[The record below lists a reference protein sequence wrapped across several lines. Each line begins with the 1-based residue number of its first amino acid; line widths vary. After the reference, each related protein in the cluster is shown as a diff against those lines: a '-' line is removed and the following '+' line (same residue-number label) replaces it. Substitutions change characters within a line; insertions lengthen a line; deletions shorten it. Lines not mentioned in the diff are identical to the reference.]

1 VLRILIPMVTEA
13 AEVDAVRELAN
24 RARDE
29 VAPGTPDPLV
39 GAMIEVPAA
48 ALNAHPIA
56 RSADFLSIGTNDLV
70 QYTLA
75 ADRQNPHVAER
86 AVAYHPAVIR
96 LIARVI
102 AAARSAGVPVDVC
115 GEAAGDPE
123 LLPLLVGMGVD
134 EISVSPARVART
146 RRMIRSLSVQRARAL
161 AAEALS
167 APTAG
172 AVAALAAAAFDS
184 AEAVEQ
190 LGDRVQR
197 G

>member
-1 VLRILIPMVTEA
+1 
-13 AEVDAVRELAN
+13 
-24 RARDE
+24 
-29 VAPGTPDPLV
+29 
-39 GAMIEVPAA
+39 
-48 ALNAHPIA
+48 
-56 RSADFLSIGTNDLV
+56 
-70 QYTLA
+70 
-75 ADRQNPHVAER
+75 
-86 AVAYHPAVIR
+86 
-96 LIARVI
+96 
-102 AAARSAGVPVDVC
+102 
-115 GEAAGDPE
+115 
-123 LLPLLVGMGVD
+123 MGVD

-167 APTAG
+167 APTAA